1 MNPDPLN
8 VILTAVA
15 LLGGI
20 ALVLAVG
27 LVLADSKLRV
37 VEDPRFD
44 AVEGMLPG
52 NNCGACGF
60 PGCRAFS
67 TALVGGE
74 ASPAA
79 CSVSD
84 DAGRERIAAF
94 LGVDVGQRQKV
105 VARLAC
111 AGGVN
116 VARQRA
122 RYEGLPSCRA
132 AAAVGGGGK
141 SCAWGCLG
149 LADCEKVCDFDAITM
164 DANGLPVVDED
175 LCTACGACV
184 EVCPKQLFE
193 LHPVDHRL
201 WVACRNLEAGE
212 EVLEGCEVGCTACGR
227 CAMDAP
233 GGLVA
238 MRGNL
243 PVVDYAKDHDTRAP
257 IERCPT
263 GAIVWQGPRGPE
275 KGRESKKVLRKNP
288 LPPAA
293 T

>member
-1 MNPDPLN
+1 MNAGPSA
-8 VILTAVA
+8 VVFTAVF

-20 ALVLAVG
+20 ALVLALG
-27 LVLADSKLRV
+27 LVLANKKLHV
-37 VEDPRFD
+37 AEDPRLD
-44 AVEGMLPG
+44 DVENMLPG

-74 ASPAA
+74 TSPAA

-84 DAGRERIAAF
+84 DSGRQRIAAY
-94 LGVDVGQRQKV
+94 LGVDIGQRQKV

-111 AGGVN
+111 AGGAN

-122 RYEGLPSCRA
+122 LYSGLPSCRA

-149 LADCEKVCDFDAITM
+149 LADCEKVCDFDAIAM

-193 LHPVDHRL
+193 LHPVEHRL

-212 EVLEGCEVGCTACGR
+212 EVLEACEVGCTACGR

-233 GGLVA
+233 DGLVT
-238 MRGNL
+238 MQDNL
-243 PVVDYAKDHDTRAP
+243 PTVDYAQGPATRVP

-263 GAIVWQGPRGPE
+263 GAIVWLGPGGPE